1 MSDKE
6 KRLRLIRQTAIWA
19 AVLAGYYIFTRLTGL
34 SIPCLFHE
42 ITGLK
47 CPGCGATHMAT
58 YMAQFRFKAA
68 FHANPL
74 LFFMIPLLLL
84 MLAVKIIFLPPQLEA
99 GSRVL
104 TGIMSVFIVLLVVFG
119 VVRNFIGI

>member
-1 MSDKE
+1 MSDRE
-6 KRLRLIRQTAIWA
+6 KRLRLIRHTAAWA
-19 AVLAGYYIFTRLTGL
+19 AALAGYYIFTRLTGL

-42 ITGLK
+42 VTGLK

-58 YMAQFRFKAA
+58 HLAKLQFRAA
-68 FHANPL
+68 FADNPL
-74 LFFMIPLLLL
+74 LFFLIPLLLI
-84 MLAVKIIFLPPQLEA
+84 MLAVKIIFLPTQLEA

-104 TGIMSVFIVLLVVFG
+104 TGIMTVFIVLLVAFG